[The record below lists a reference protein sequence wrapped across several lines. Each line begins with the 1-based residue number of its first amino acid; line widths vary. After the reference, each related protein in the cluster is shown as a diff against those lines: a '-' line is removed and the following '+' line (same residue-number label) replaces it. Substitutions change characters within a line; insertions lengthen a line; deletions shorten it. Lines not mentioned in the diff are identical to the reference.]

1 VLQSNLYA
9 GNTWTD
15 PTSPVIGAKSRITD
29 SGTDWLINFRK
40 GNYYVEVRMTPSY
53 GPAPDYVPGS
63 ASQKMAAMDFAAA
76 VASKM

>member
-1 VLQSNLYA
+1 
-9 GNTWTD
+9 
-15 PTSPVIGAKSRITD
+15 
-29 SGTDWLINFRK
+29 LINFRK